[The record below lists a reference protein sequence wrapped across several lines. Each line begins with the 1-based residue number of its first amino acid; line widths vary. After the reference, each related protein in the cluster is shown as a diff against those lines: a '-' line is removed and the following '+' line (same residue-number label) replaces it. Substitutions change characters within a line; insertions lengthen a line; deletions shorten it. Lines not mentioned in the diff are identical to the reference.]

1 MDKKRI
7 VVDSIGI
14 MHDRDSLTLDEL
26 RSFVDRTKN
35 VKNGVLE
42 RNSSC
47 SDHEYVTWDLVIYED
62 Q

>member
-1 MDKKRI
+1 MDKKRT

-14 MHDRDSLTLDEL
+14 MHDRDSLSLDEL
-26 RSFVDRTKN
+26 RNFVERTKN

-47 SDHEYVTWDLVIYED
+47 SDHEYVTWDLVVYE
-62 Q
+62 